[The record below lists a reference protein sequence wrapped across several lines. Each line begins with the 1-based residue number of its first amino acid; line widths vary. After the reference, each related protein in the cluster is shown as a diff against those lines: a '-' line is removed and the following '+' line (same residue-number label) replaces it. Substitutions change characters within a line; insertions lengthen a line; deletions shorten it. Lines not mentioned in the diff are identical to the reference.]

1 VPPTLALHLKGQT
14 MTNTY
19 AIIVFPDGETWN
31 TVDGSS
37 IKIINEATFRDIVD
51 DRIDAGDA
59 PCVAEINLADLTP
72 EPKD

>member
-1 VPPTLALHLKGQT
+1 
-14 MTNTY
+14 MNTY

-37 IKIINEATFRDIVD
+37 IKIITEATFREIVD
-51 DRIDAGDA
+51 DRIDA
-59 PCVAEINLADLTP
+59 PCVAEISLADLTP

>member
-1 VPPTLALHLKGQT
+1 
-14 MTNTY
+14 MNNTY

-37 IKIINEATFRDIVD
+37 IKIISEATFRDIVD

-59 PCVAEINLADLTP
+59 PCVAEISLADLTP
-72 EPKD
+72 EPKN

>member
-1 VPPTLALHLKGQT
+1 
-14 MTNTY
+14 MNNTY

-37 IKIINEATFRDIVD
+37 IKIISEATFRDIVD

-59 PCVAEINLADLTP
+59 PCVAEISLADLTP